1 LRVAKCFLHERQYVM
16 VGESR
21 VAASLV
27 LNEVLLEIFEKTPHI
42 VAVNRP
48 QEVRTAKE
56 AIRVKI
62 DLMAS
67 EVL

>member
-1 LRVAKCFLHERQYVM
+1 MRVAKCFLHERQYVM

-21 VAASLV
+21 LVASLV
-27 LNEVLLEIFEKTPHI
+27 LNEVPLEIFERTPHN
-42 VAVNRP
+42 VAANLP
-48 QEVRTAKE
+48 QEVRTVKE

-62 DLMAS
+62 DLMAF

>member
-21 VAASLV
+21 VVASLI
-27 LNEVLLEIFEKTPHI
+27 LNEVPLEIFEKTLHI
-42 VAVNRP
+42 VVANLP
-48 QEVRTAKE
+48 QE

-62 DLMAS
+62 DLMAF

>member
-1 LRVAKCFLHERQYVM
+1 M

-21 VAASLV
+21 VVASLV
-27 LNEVLLEIFEKTPHI
+27 LNEVPREIFEKTPHI
-42 VAVNRP
+42 VAATLP
-48 QEVRTAKE
+48 QEVRTAKG

>member
-1 LRVAKCFLHERQYVM
+1 M

-21 VAASLV
+21 VVASLI
-27 LNEVLLEIFEKTPHI
+27 LNEVPLEIFEKTLHI
-42 VAVNRP
+42 VVANLP
-48 QEVRTAKE
+48 QE

-62 DLMAS
+62 DLMAF

>member
-1 LRVAKCFLHERQYVM
+1 M

-21 VAASLV
+21 VVVSLV
-27 LNEVLLEIFEKTPHI
+27 LNEVPMEIFEKTRHI
-42 VAVNRP
+42 VAANRP
-48 QEVRTAKE
+48 PEVRTAKE

-62 DLMAS
+62 DLMAF